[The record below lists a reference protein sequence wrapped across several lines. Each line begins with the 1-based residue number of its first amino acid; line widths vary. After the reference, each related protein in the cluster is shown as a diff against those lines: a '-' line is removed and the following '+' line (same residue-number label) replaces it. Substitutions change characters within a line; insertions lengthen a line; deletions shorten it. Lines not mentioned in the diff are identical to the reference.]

1 MQQRHA
7 NAVPVAVAPALQM
20 LLMMRRHDGIALCGN
35 AVAVG
40 IPRRR
45 T

>member
-7 NAVPVAVAPALQM
+7 NAVLVAVAPALQM
-20 LLMMRRHDGIALCGN
+20 LLVMRWHDNIALWGN

-40 IPRRR
+40 IPRHCA
-45 T
+45 